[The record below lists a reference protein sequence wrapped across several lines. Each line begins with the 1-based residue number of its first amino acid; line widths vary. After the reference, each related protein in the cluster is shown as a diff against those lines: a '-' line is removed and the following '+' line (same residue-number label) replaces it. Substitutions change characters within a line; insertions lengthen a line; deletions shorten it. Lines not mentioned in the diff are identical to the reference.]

1 MTRSSRR
8 GLLARLRM
16 TARRGMT
23 LIELMIT
30 IGIVVMLAAL
40 GTIGIASI
48 QSADVG
54 ATTSI
59 LSGAMR
65 YVYTL
70 AVHENKTYRLIIDMD
85 QRVFWTEAADDQD
98 DPCARYIP
106 DDPSAGLGGAAE
118 AEENARVGRRAED
131 LAEEG
136 TTTTTR
142 FVEDDSAL
150 LSEEFRPETNV
161 TAVMTEHQSE
171 PQTSG
176 RAERAMVWVGE
187 AEDEGGET
195 VWVPS
200 QTLELFTLGRVLRYP
215 RVIDDREFMRDL
227 K

>member
-1 MTRSSRR
+1 
-8 GLLARLRM
+8 
-16 TARRGMT
+16 MT

-54 ATTSI
+54 ATTSV

-70 AVHENKTYRLIIDMD
+70 AIHENKTYRLIIDMD

-106 DDPSAGLGGAAE
+106 DDPSVGLGGAAE
-118 AEENARVGRRAED
+118 EDGDGRVGRRAED
-131 LAEEG
+131 LADEEG
-136 TTTTTR
+136 MKTTTR

-150 LSEEFRPETNV
+150 LSDEFRPETNV

-176 RAERAMVWVGE
+176 RAAIYFYPTGRAERAMVWVGE
-187 AEDEGGET
+187 AEDEDGQT
-195 VWVPS
+195 TWVPQ
-200 QTLELFTLGRVLRYP
+200 QTLELFALGRVLRYP

>member
-1 MTRSSRR
+1 
-8 GLLARLRM
+8 
-16 TARRGMT
+16 MT

-70 AVHENKTYRLIIDMD
+70 AIHENKTYRLIIDMD

-106 DDPSAGLGGAAE
+106 DDPNAGLGGT
-118 AEENARVGRRAED
+118 EEEEVGEARVGRRPED
-131 LAEEG
+131 LKGDGEG
-136 TTTTTR
+136 AATATH

-150 LSEEFRPETNV
+150 LSDEFRPQTNV

-176 RAERAMVWVGE
+176 RAAIYFYPTGRAERAMVWVGE
-187 AEDEGGET
+187 AEDEDGQT

-200 QTLELFTLGRVLRYP
+200 QTLELFALGRVTRYP
-215 RVIDDREFMRDL
+215 RVIDDGEFMRDL